1 MTPQEK
7 VRLTWFVNIAVVC
20 LGFGLM
26 MPAMRIDAE
35 GGGIKGFIMA
45 FITPGP
51 SSYSIL
57 SSIWALIK
65 NAAVMDIL
73 LGITVFLFS
82 VVLPIVKLG
91 LFYHILNG
99 GNPKSS
105 MAGFVHRWGRFS
117 MLDVYIVAILILT
130 IRSLPGGAQ
139 IKPSWGLIL
148 FTTSVLLSLYISM
161 RLETR
166 TSESNRVKTIR

>member
-57 SSIWALIK
+57 SSVWTLLSK
-65 NAAVMDIL
+65 GVVMDIL
-73 LGITVFLFS
+73 LAGIIFLFS
-82 VVLPIVKLG
+82 VVFPILKLG
-91 LFYHILNG
+91 VFYHKLNDG
-99 GNPKSS
+99 TVNKHISTL
-105 MAGFVHRWGRFS
+105 VHRWGRFS

-130 IRSLPGGAQ
+130 IRTLPGGAQ
-139 IKPSWGLIL
+139 IRPSWGILL
-148 FTTSVLLSLYISM
+148 FTISVILSLYISM
-161 RLETR
+161 RLEKHELRKAT
-166 TSESNRVKTIR
+166 E

>member
-1 MTPQEK
+1 
-7 VRLTWFVNIAVVC
+7 
-20 LGFGLM
+20 M

-35 GGGIKGFIMA
+35 GGTIKGFIMA

-57 SSIWALIK
+57 SSISTLVK
-65 NAAVMDIL
+65 TDTFMDIL
-73 LGITVFLFS
+73 LGVTVFLFS

-99 GNPKSS
+99 GNPNSNITT
-105 MAGFVHRWGRFS
+105 FVHKWCRFS

-139 IKPSWGLIL
+139 IKPSWGLVL
-148 FTTSVLLSLYISM
+148 FTISVLISLYIST
-161 RLETR
+161 RLETQAYD
-166 TSESNRVKTIR
+166 

>member
-7 VRLTWFVNIAVVC
+7 VRLTWLVNVAVVC
-20 LGFGLM
+20 LGFGIML
-26 MPAMRIDAE
+26 PVMRIDAND
-35 GGGIKGFIMA
+35 GTIRGFIMA

-57 SSIWALIK
+57 SSIWTLIR
-65 NAAVMDIL
+65 NATVMDIA
-73 LGITVFLFS
+73 LGAIIFVFS
-82 VVLPIVKLG
+82 VVFPILKFG
-91 LFYHILNG
+91 LFYHILHD

-105 MAGFVHRWGRFS
+105 IANFVHKWGRFS
-117 MLDVYIVAILILT
+117 MLDVFIVAILILT

-148 FTTSVLLSLYISM
+148 FTVSILISLYISM
-161 RLETR
+161 RLET
-166 TSESNRVKTIR
+166 